1 MLKITNEIFGEKLKR
16 DGMPRDT
23 EKQQFMCKNYKYFK
37 QQISISIKEL
47 QNFSA
52 YNIKI

>member
-1 MLKITNEIFGEKLKR
+1 
-16 DGMPRDT
+16 MPRDT

-37 QQISISIKEL
+37 QQISIKEL